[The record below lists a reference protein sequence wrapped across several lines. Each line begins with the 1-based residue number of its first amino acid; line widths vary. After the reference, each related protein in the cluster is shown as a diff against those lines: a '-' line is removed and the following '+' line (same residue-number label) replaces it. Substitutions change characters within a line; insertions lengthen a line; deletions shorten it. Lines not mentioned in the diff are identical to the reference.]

1 MINEKDM
8 KAYIQPIVFL
18 YKLQTPLLSAS
29 GENTQSLPISDD
41 DQIGPGEF
49 LSKDNDFDPWEDVDE
64 EEITEDE

>member
-1 MINEKDM
+1 M
-8 KAYIQPIVFL
+8 KAYIKPNIYL
-18 YKLQTPLLSAS
+18 YTLQATILSAS

-49 LSKDNDFDPWEDVDE
+49 LSKDNDIDPWEDVDE